1 MGDAL
6 LLALAASGRGVSPNT
21 LHALM
26 AMRKRNYEKLAAFI
40 RWLATALSYGWYWL
54 KERPK
59 VVGLDGKPDYS
70 GEGTQVLID
79 AFWKRQDQKDFVGN
93 MIRAGADLVLEWF
106 KPDDYE
112 WEMWTGLISAPS
124 AASQLP
130 ALFETQQ
137 AGLDQLFQQL
147 QQQLLPAGSGGPLL
161 PVSTEARPGTRRPE
175 AAPIDPSARIG
186 SANNPVKS
194 RLGGL

>member
-6 LLALAASGRGVSPNT
+6 LISLAASGRGVSPGT

-26 AMRKRNYEKLAAFI
+26 VMRKRNYEKLAAFI
-40 RWLATALSYGWYWL
+40 KWLATALTYGWYWL

-59 VVGLDGKPDYS
+59 VLGQDGKPDYT
-70 GEGTQVLID
+70 GEGTQALID

-93 MIRAGADLVLEWF
+93 LIRAGADLVLEWL
-106 KPDDYE
+106 KPDDFE
-112 WEMWTGLISAPS
+112 WQTWTDLLGQPS

-130 ALFETQQ
+130 TLYQTQQ
-137 AGLDQLFQQL
+137 TMLDQLLQQL
-147 QQQLLPAGSGGPLL
+147 PQLLTQSGGSQPLL
-161 PVSTEARPGTRRPE
+161 PVSAEARPGTRRPE

-186 SANNPVKS
+186 SANNPVRS
-194 RLGGL
+194 RTGGL

>member
-6 LLALAASGRGVSPNT
+6 LLSLAASGRGVSPGT

-40 RWLATALSYGWYWL
+40 KWLATALTYGWYWL

-59 VVGLDGKPDYS
+59 VLGKDGKPDYT
-70 GEGTQVLID
+70 GEGTQAFID

-93 MIRAGADLVLEWF
+93 LIGAGAELVLEWL
-106 KPDDYE
+106 KPDDFE
-112 WEMWTGLISAPS
+112 WDMWTGLLAQPS

-130 ALFETQQ
+130 ALYETQQ
-137 AGLDQLFQQL
+137 ATLDQLLQQL
-147 QQQLLPAGSGGPLL
+147 PQLLPQAGGTQPLL
-161 PVSTEARPGTRRPE
+161 PVSAEARPGTRRPE
-175 AAPIDPSARIG
+175 AAAIDSSARIG
-186 SANNPVKS
+186 SSNNPVRS
-194 RLGGL
+194 RTGGL